1 MMGKSGS
8 NQLLK
13 YAPALIAAMVPL
25 SVGLADQ
32 QTKSLTE
39 NTYQDNAI
47 VECPSG
53 GGLPCIADFATTTA
67 AVTLITNVSCSFSIT
82 TGDQVTFSGL
92 ITRENPQGPS
102 FILQPFLVGNYLLVP
117 TPTSAMGINSITN
130 LYVKKGFTPAVVVT
144 TNAGISALGCT
155 ISGYHS

>member
-1 MMGKSGS
+1 MRKSGN

-13 YAPALIAAMVPL
+13 YALTLVAAIVPF

-32 QTKSLTE
+32 QTKSLAE
-39 NTYQDNAI
+39 NTYQDYATA
-47 VECPSG
+47 ECAAG
-53 GGLPCIADFATTTA
+53 GGQPCIAEFAITTA
-67 AVTLITNVSCSFSIT
+67 ATTLITNVSCNFSVT
-82 TGDQVTFSGL
+82 TGDQVTYSGL
-92 ITRENPQGPS
+92 IVRENPQGPS
-102 FILQPFLVGNYLLVP
+102 FVLQPFLLGNYLLVP
-117 TPTSAMGINSITN
+117 APSSAIGINSVTN